1 MQNLRPE
8 TITAWT
14 TLMTVSRKLF
24 EQVESA
30 LDAKG
35 FPSLAWYDAL
45 LEIEKSGDGGIRPFV
60 LKSRLLLPQYGTSR
74 LLDRLVVAGLIER
87 LSCDD
92 DKRGYSVRITSEG
105 RTLRRDMWPVYR
117 EALRQNFENRL
128 SEADMKKLT
137 ELLGAVD
144 VADPK

>member
-1 MQNLRPE
+1 M
-8 TITAWT
+8 
-14 TLMTVSRKLF
+14 
-24 EQVESA
+24 
-30 LDAKG
+30 
-35 FPSLAWYDAL
+35 
-45 LEIEKSGDGGIRPFV
+45 